1 MMEAHRDH
9 LQPRSLEWSL
19 GVIVSPRGRRSLGN
33 QVAAYSSQE
42 EAGLQGQTGLIWA
55 WASLRRPGALDPTC
69 QRLQGSC
76 LPAPKQNRAGAPQP
90 QSCRSAQRMKL

>member
-1 MMEAHRDH
+1 MSTTSVQTDH
-9 LQPRSLEWSL
+9 WRLDEGATAGQQAEL
-19 GVIVSPRGRRSLGN
+19 G
-33 QVAAYSSQE
+33 SQE